1 MPDSWTFV
9 LVAIVGLASMIYGV
23 SKTALPGSGIL
34 AGTLLAAALGP
45 AAASG
50 FALPL
55 LLVGDVIALSRYR
68 RGANWRIILGLL
80 PWVLVGLVGAAALFA
95 FLDRASLSR
104 ILGVLILAS
113 VLLEVRRRKQGE
125 HAADSSTPLS
135 RQVAVGFYG
144 TLAGMTTMTA
154 NAGGAAM
161 TLYLLKIR
169 VPMLAFLGTS
179 SWFWAIVNITKVPFA
194 LGLGTITTESLRA
207 DLWFL
212 PFLLLGAGLGVWL
225 YPRMSQAFF
234 SAAVLS
240 LSGVAAVWLI
250 IHG

>member
-1 MPDSWTFV
+1 MPESWTFV
-9 LVAIVGLASMIYGV
+9 LVAIVALASIIYGV
-23 SKTALPGSGIL
+23 SKTALPGGGIL

-68 RGANWRIILGLL
+68 RGANWRIILG
-80 PWVLVGLVGAAALFA
+80 GMIGAAALFA
-95 FLDRASLSR
+95 LLDRATLSR

-113 VLLEVRRRKQGE
+113 VLLEVRRRRLGE

-194 LGLGTITTESLRA
+194 LGLGTITAESLRA

-212 PFLLLGAGLGVWL
+212 PFLLAGAGLGVWL
-225 YPRMSQAFF
+225 YPRMSQKFF
-234 SAAVLS
+234 SAAVLG

-250 IHG
+250 VHG